1 MTDHWRDTFLTWAES
16 AEFAGHLKEAQREIR
31 RALEDASRPLVAYSG
46 GKDSTAMMHL
56 VLSEKPS
63 CEVLH
68 WDYGPYYIPRPIHEE
83 IMHIAESM
91 GARVRLETSPLYLRL
106 KRQAINV
113 MGRELIQK
121 LLPRLVEEGF
131 DLEFV
136 GLREEESLKRQRRI
150 RRGEMLCSGLL
161 ENWPLRR
168 WRWLDVWAYLV
179 SRDVPYLSLYDSR
192 AALVGY
198 EQARFTTLFDPEFAD
213 LGADSVDNV
222 LHWRW
227 RHDCGGTG
235 EELVSKGARLVGPE
249 EEQA

>member
-1 MTDHWRDTFLTWAES
+1 MMDSWRDTFRIWAES
-16 AEFAGHLKEAQREIR
+16 AEFAGHLEDAQRDIR
-31 RALEDASRPLVAYSG
+31 RALRDASRPLIAYSG

-56 VLSEKPS
+56 VLTERPD

-68 WDYGPYYIPRPIHEE
+68 WDYGPYYIPRPIHRE
-83 IMHIAESM
+83 IMQIAESI

-121 LLPRLVEEGF
+121 LLPQLVEEGF

-136 GLREEESLKRQRRI
+136 GLREEESLKRRRRI
-150 RRGEMLCSGLL
+150 RRGEMLCPGLL
-161 ENWPLRR
+161 ECWPLRR

-179 SRDVPYLSLYDSR
+179 SREVPYLSLYDSR

-227 RHDCGGTG
+227 RHDCGGIG
-235 EELVSKGARLVGPE
+235 EEIVNKRAAIPGE
-249 EEQA
+249 EVEKS